1 MQLAEMELNSNKD
14 LEPIH
19 IDDFGARGLSVD
31 YDAAEEQKV
40 VGKCDLHVVP
50 ILMLLYLLAFL
61 DRINIGNARLQG
73 LEDDLEM
80 EGPQYNYALF
90 IFFIPYILCEVPCNL
105 IIKKMAPSTWIC
117 GIMAAWGCVTIGQGF
132 VKTWGAL
139 MACRFLIG
147 LFEAGFLP
155 GCIYLISMYY
165 KRFELQWRLTL
176 FFSASILSGAISGLL
191 AYGLSYM
198 EGVGGYSSWRWI
210 FILEGL
216 ATVVIALLAKLLVVD
231 WPETASF
238 LNERERTI
246 LLTRLKSENHMFPMD
261 RLDQTAIRRIL
272 TDTKIYLGTIM
283 YLGALNTGYAAS
295 FFIPSILQ
303 GMGWKSLMAQVMS
316 VPIYIVAAIMTLC
329 TAILSDKTKHRSGFV
344 LIGCIVATIGYSILL
359 AQQSVTVG
367 VQYFALFAV
376 TGGGF
381 IAQPIVIGWLSNNMS
396 GHYKQAIASAMQIG
410 FGNCGGFF
418 ASNIFLSSEAPF
430 YTTGYGTS
438 LGLIWVCG
446 IAAVIFVLL
455 LWRENKRRDEGAR
468 DNRLALDPEEVRNL
482 GDEHPGFRFTY

>member
-1 MQLAEMELNSNKD
+1 MELNVEKD

-19 IDDFGARGLSVD
+19 IDWIEGGEHHVE
-31 YDAAEEQKV
+31 YDALEEQKV
-40 VGKCDLHVVP
+40 IRKCDIHVVP

-73 LEDDLEM
+73 LEDDLNM
-80 EGPQYNYALF
+80 EGPQYNYALV
-90 IFFIPYILCEVPCNL
+90 IFFVPYIICEVPCNL
-105 IIKKMAPSTWIC
+105 IMKKMAPSTWIC

-132 VKTWGAL
+132 VKSWGAL

-155 GCIYLISMYY
+155 GCVYLISMYY

-176 FFSASILSGAISGLL
+176 FFSASIVSGAISGLL

-198 EGVGGYSSWRWI
+198 EGIRGYSSWRWI

-231 WPETASF
+231 WPESARF

-246 LLTRLKSENHMFPMD
+246 LLTRLKSENHLFPMD
-261 RLDQTAIRRIL
+261 RLNRTTILRIL
-272 TDTKIYLGTIM
+272 TDTKIYLGIAM

-295 FFIPSILQ
+295 FFIPSILRD
-303 GMGWKSLMAQVMS
+303 MGWTSLMAQVMS
-316 VPIYIVAAIMTLC
+316 VPIYIVAAIITLC
-329 TAILSDKTKHRSGFV
+329 TAILSDKTKHRFGFV
-344 LIGCIVATIGYSILL
+344 LLGCSCATIGYSILL
-359 AQQSVTVG
+359 AQQTVPVG

-381 IAQPIVIGWLSNNMS
+381 IAQPILIGWLSNNMS

-410 FGNCGGFF
+410 FGNCGGLF

-430 YTTGYGTS
+430 YPTGYGTS
-438 LGLIWVCG
+438 LALIWVCG
-446 IAAVIFVLL
+446 LSAFIFVSL
-455 LWRENKRRDEGAR
+455 LWWENKQRDQGAR
-468 DNRLALDPEEVRNL
+468 DGRLALDPEEVQNL
-482 GDEHPGFRFTY
+482 GDDHPGFRFTY